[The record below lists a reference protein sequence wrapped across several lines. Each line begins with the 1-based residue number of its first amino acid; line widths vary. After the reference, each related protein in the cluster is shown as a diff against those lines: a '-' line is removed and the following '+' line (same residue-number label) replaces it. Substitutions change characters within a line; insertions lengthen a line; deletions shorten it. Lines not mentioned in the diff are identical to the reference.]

1 MAVYTVE
8 IKRGDRVINVI
19 PGKKFDDQC
28 EAWRFVEELSYHYD
42 SPGMRVVIKD
52 RNGGVFLMAGF
63 AAVQSTNNRRAS

>member
-1 MAVYTVE
+1 MSLYTVE

-19 PGKKFDDQC
+19 SGKAFADQC

-52 RNGGVFLMAGF
+52 QNGGVFLMAGF
-63 AAVQSTNNRRAS
+63 AAVQNSKQQLAS